1 VDASPTPAADAS
13 PASSPSAPD
22 ANSGANPGANPAPGA
37 TPVAQGGAA
46 ARPSPTPA
54 APPVTVEDLKK
65 QGEEVNELVGTYKS
79 FGIEPLTW
87 QQFYNGVTFNAP
99 ARDIFETI
107 VGWAIMVM
115 LLSAGAPFWQDTL
128 ESLFGLKNLL
138 RQKSDT
144 KNVEGEK
151 GGQAKP

>member
-1 VDASPTPAADAS
+1 VPGASPVPAPAPSPS
-13 PASSPSAPD
+13 PAE
-22 ANSGANPGANPAPGA
+22 
-37 TPVAQGGAA
+37 T
-46 ARPSPTPA
+46 
-54 APPVTVEDLKK
+54 PVTVEDLRR

-87 QQFYNGVTFNAP
+87 QQFYNGLTFNAP
-99 ARDIFETI
+99 AGDIFDTVI
-107 VGWAIMVM
+107 GWAIMVM

-144 KNVEGEK
+144 KNIEGDK
-151 GGQAKP
+151 GGQPKP